1 METKIGIN
9 NQPSASELWDGI
21 GGHFDSLGQIINE
34 FLDNSISNFA
44 ANVQTSRNIIVG
56 LRELADDR
64 VKITVEDT
72 GTGIK
77 DLDAAFT
84 LGNQTAGETP
94 LNEHGFGLKHAL
106 ASANPANDA
115 WAIYTRTKE
124 DLTIMCSKRLAHR
137 MTSKTFQVPFV
148 RMSSGLVLT
157 QELAQLL
164 NSHALARCTKR
175 LAEGLE
181 AERVY
186 F

>member
-124 DLTIMCSKRLAHR
+124 DFDNNVFKKISAPYDIEDFSGALCENEQWPGTYTGTGTIIEF
-137 MTSKTFQVPFV
+137 T
-148 RMSSGLVLT
+148 
-157 QELAQLL
+157 
-164 NSHALARCTKR
+164 CTR
-175 LAEGLE
+175 GEGMI
-181 AERVY
+181 
-186 F
+186 FWTPS